1 MKYPECVNTYRQ
13 KADGWCQG
21 LGGGVNREQLFN
33 GYEALFWHDGNVL
46 ELFKSSS

>member
-21 LGGGVNREQLFN
+21 LGRGVNRELFN

-46 ELFKSSS
+46 ELFRS